1 MRRLLATMH
10 CDVRLQMRNGFYYAV
25 LFVVACWGLLIWQL
39 PAFDWRLMLPVLIL
53 GNLTVTAFYFIGG
66 QVFLEKTEGT
76 LEAQVV
82 TPLRIGE
89 YLASKVATL
98 TGLSLIENLAVAAIF
113 QGFGFNPLP
122 LTAGV
127 VLASILFALI
137 GFVTVARYEA
147 INEYLLP
154 SVLYTI
160 ALGIPYLHY
169 FGLWTHPVMYVHPI
183 LATMILMKAAFLPV
197 EPWQLVYGVIYPL
210 VCVIPA
216 FIWSRR
222 AFDRYIVARR
232 GAR

>member
-1 MRRLLATMH
+1 M
-10 CDVRLQMRNGFYYAV
+10 
-25 LFVVACWGLLIWQL
+25 WQL
-39 PAFDWRLMLPVLIL
+39 PAFDCRLFLPALVL
-53 GNLTVTAFYFIGG
+53 GNLFMTAFYFIGG
-66 QVFLEKTEGT
+66 LVLLEKSDGT

-82 TPLRIGE
+82 TPLRVSE

-127 VLASILFALI
+127 VLASILFTLI

-154 SVLYTI
+154 SVFYTVV
-160 ALGIPYLHY
+160 LGIPFVHY

-210 VCVIPA
+210 VWVIPA
-216 FIWSRR
+216 FVWSRR

>member
-1 MRRLLATMH
+1 MRRLLATMN
-10 CDVRLQMRNGFYYAV
+10 CDVRLQVRNGFYYAV
-25 LFVVACWGLLIWQL
+25 VFVLACWGLLMWQL
-39 PAFDWRLMLPVLIL
+39 PAFDCRLFLPALVL
-53 GNLTVTAFYFIGG
+53 GNLTMTAFYFIGG
-66 QVFLEKTEGT
+66 LVLLEKSEGT

-82 TPLRIGE
+82 TPLRVGE
-89 YLASKVATL
+89 YLASKVVTL
-98 TGLSLIENLAVAAIF
+98 TGLALIENVAVAVIF

-127 VLASILFALI
+127 VLASILCALT
-137 GFVTVARYEA
+137 GFVTVARYKA

-160 ALGIPYLHY
+160 VLSVPFVHY
-169 FGLWTHPVMYVHPI
+169 FDLWSHPVLYAHPI
-183 LATMILMKAAFLPV
+183 LATLILMKAAFLPV

-210 VCVIPA
+210 VWVIPT
-216 FIWSRR
+216 FVWSRR

>member
-10 CDVRLQMRNGFYYAV
+10 CDVRLQVRNGFYYAV
-25 LFVVACWGLLIWQL
+25 VLVLACWGLLMWQL
-39 PAFDWRLMLPVLIL
+39 PAFDWRLFLPALVL
-53 GNLTVTAFYFIGG
+53 GNLIMTAFYFIGG
-66 QVFLEKTEGT
+66 LVLLEKSDGT

-82 TPLRIGE
+82 TPLRVGE

-98 TGLSLIENLAVAAIF
+98 TGLSLIENLAFAAIF

-154 SVLYTI
+154 SVLYTVV
-160 ALGIPYLHY
+160 LGIPFLHY
-169 FGLWTHPVMYVHPI
+169 FDFWTHPVMYVHPI

-197 EPWQLVYGVIYPL
+197 EPWLLVYGVIYPL
-210 VCVIPA
+210 VWVIPA
-216 FIWSRR
+216 FVWSRR